1 LSEVRTAADLT
12 QTSTFHEVKVEE
24 SMAVATRT
32 EPTTV
37 SVTVGGSEITL
48 ETGKL
53 AKQADGAVVVRS
65 GDTMVLAT
73 AQGRMEAR
81 EGADF
86 FPLTVD
92 VEERMYAAGKI
103 PGGFFKRE
111 GRPTERAILTARMI
125 DRPIRPLWPKGFRN
139 EVQVICTVLSADL
152 VTPHDI
158 LCINGASAA
167 LMISPLPFIGPV
179 GAVRIGLVGGELVV
193 NPTLPELEEGAA
205 LDLIVV
211 GTKEGLTMVEAGA
224 DQVPED
230 RLLEALELAHAEIK
244 QLCEAQEELARQVGK
259 AKWLDSSVTEEL
271 EGQHGET
278 VRERIDG
285 EGLRAADAVVE
296 ELLTPL
302 GMDSTEEDVVR
313 QVQQKQ
319 SLAAILER
327 IRLQA
332 VLGPVR
338 EQFESDLRALTEAE
352 QDSKELKSAK
362 RHLLF
367 DRIVETV
374 ELPFPVGP
382 AVGDGEAATTKDSLT
397 KSYVKKAAEAIY
409 KELVRRKIAVEKAR
423 PDGRGPEEIRPID
436 CEVEVSARTHG
447 SALFTRGQTQIMSLL
462 TLGTAKE
469 GQRIDDLSLE
479 TDRRFMHH
487 YNFPPYS
494 VGETGFMRGPKRRD
508 IGHGAL
514 AQRALEAVIP
524 GAEDFPY
531 TIRIVSETLESNGSS
546 SMGSVCGS
554 TLALMDAGVPI
565 EAPVSGIAM
574 GLVKEGDDYVILTD
588 IQGAE
593 DHLGDMDFKVAGTRA
608 GITALQMDIKITGVT
623 SEIMRNALEQAKRAR
638 EIILDK
644 MLEAIPEPRTELSE
658 NAPRISTVKID
669 QEKIGMVI
677 GKGGETIRALEAD
690 HDVQIDIEEDGTI
703 LIYATE
709 GKNAEAAIAAIEALT
724 KEPEVGDTYTGK
736 VVKTTQF
743 GAFVELKKGTDGLLH
758 VSNVGPGRVGHIE
771 DVIERGDVLDV
782 LVQEVDKARGRIG
795 LKLIAKHENGSL
807 VQPEELIERAKNAP
821 PREREEERPRGDR
834 DRRGGRGGRGGRDR
848 GRDRD

>member
-1 LSEVRTAADLT
+1 MSIT
-12 QTSTFHEVKVEE
+12 
-24 SMAVATRT
+24 T
-32 EPTTV
+32 EQRARV
-37 SVTVGGSEITL
+37 SVQVGEQEITF

-65 GDTMVLAT
+65 GETMVLAT
-73 AQGRMEAR
+73 AQGRMEQR

-152 VTPHDI
+152 VTAHDI

-167 LMISPLPFIGPV
+167 LMISPLPFLGPV
-179 GAVRIGLVGGELVV
+179 GAVRIGLIDGRLVV
-193 NPTLPELEEGAA
+193 NPTLRAMEDDAS

-211 GTKEGLTMVEAGA
+211 GTKEGLTMVEAGGEEI
-224 DQVPED
+224 PED
-230 RLLEALELAHAEIK
+230 TILEALEIAHREIVK
-244 QLCEAQEELARQVGK
+244 LCEAQEDLRRQAGK
-259 AKWLDSSVTEEL
+259 AKWLDLELVAETERD
-271 EGQHGET
+271 HGHT
-278 VRERIDG
+278 VWERIQQV
-285 EGLRAADAVVE
+285 GLKDASSIVE
-296 ELLTPL
+296 ELAAELAPAL
-302 GMDSTEEDVVR
+302 SMDSTDEDITR
-313 QVQQKQ
+313 QVQVR
-319 SLAAILER
+319 AA
-327 IRLQA
+327 LQA
-332 VLGPVR
+332 LLEKQRTTAVEGPLR
-338 EQFESDLRALTEAE
+338 EQFGDDLRALTDAE
-352 QDSKELKSAK
+352 QDSKQLKSAK
-362 RHLLF
+362 RQLLF
-367 DRIVETV
+367 ERIGE
-374 ELPFPVGP
+374 ELRLPFPAGP
-382 AVGDGEAATTKDSLT
+382 VTADGEEPAKDSVT
-397 KSYVKKAAEAIY
+397 RSYIKKAGDSIY
-409 KELVRRKIAVEKAR
+409 KDLVRKKIAVDKRR
-423 PDGRGPEEIRPID
+423 PDGRGTEEIRPI
-436 CEVEVSARTHG
+436 EVEVGVNPRSHG
-447 SALFTRGQTQIMSLL
+447 SGLFQRGQTQILSSL

-479 TDRRFMHH
+479 AERRYMHH

-524 GAEDFPY
+524 SADEFPY

-554 TLALMDAGVPI
+554 TLSLMDAGVPI
-565 EAPVSGIAM
+565 KAPVSGIAM

-593 DHLGDMDFKVAGTRA
+593 DHLGDMDFKVAGSRD

-623 SEIMRNALEQAKRAR
+623 QQIMRDALEQAKRAR
-638 EIILDK
+638 EFILDK
-644 MLEAIPEPRTELSE
+644 MLEVIPESRAELSE
-658 NAPRISTVKID
+658 NAPRITSIKID

-677 GKGGETIRALEAD
+677 GKGGETIRGLESD
-690 HDVQIDIEEDGTI
+690 YEVQIDIEEDGTI

-709 GKNAEAAIAAIEALT
+709 GTKADAAISAIQALT

-771 DVIERGDVLDV
+771 DVMARGDVVDV
-782 LVQEVDKARGRIG
+782 VVQEVDKARGRIG
-795 LKLIAKHENGSL
+795 LKLIAKHEDGRL
-807 VQPEELIERAKNAP
+807 VQPEELIERAKDAP
-821 PREREEERPRGDR
+821 PRPPEEERPRRD
-834 DRRGGRGGRGGRDR
+834 DRRGGGGRGRR
-848 GRDRD
+848 

>member
-1 LSEVRTAADLT
+1 MGQAA
-12 QTSTFHEVKVEE
+12 
-24 SMAVATRT
+24 
-32 EPTTV
+32 
-37 SVTVGGSEITL
+37 SVTAEVGGKEITF

-139 EVQVICTVLSADL
+139 EVQCIATVLSADM

-158 LCINGASAA
+158 LCINGVSAA
-167 LMISPLPFIGPV
+167 LQISPLPFFGPV
-179 GAVRIGLVGGELVV
+179 GAVRIGMIDGELIV
-193 NPTLPELEEGAA
+193 NPTLQESEELSQ

-211 GTKEGLTMVEAGA
+211 GTKEGLTMIEAGA
-224 DQVPED
+224 NEVPED
-230 RLLEALELAHAEIK
+230 TLLEAFELAHQEIRK
-244 QLCEAQEELARQVGK
+244 LCEAQDDLRRQAGK
-259 AKWLDSSVTEEL
+259 AKWLDNDLTGEL
-271 EGQHGET
+271 EGQHGHAIW
-278 VRERIDG
+278 ERIHQV
-285 EGLRAADAVVE
+285 GLREAGAVEE
-296 ELLTPL
+296 ELLEQLAPALT
-302 GMDSTEEDVVR
+302 MDSNDDDIQRNLQVRMSLQMLLEKQRLNAVVG
-313 QVQQKQ
+313 
-319 SLAAILER
+319 A
-327 IRLQA
+327 
-332 VLGPVR
+332 VR
-338 EQFESDLRALTEAE
+338 EQFEDELRALTDAE

-367 DRIVETV
+367 ERIVESV
-374 ELPFPVGP
+374 QLPFPVGP
-382 AVGDGEAATTKDSLT
+382 ATVEGEAPTVKDSLT

-409 KELVRRKIAVEKAR
+409 KELVRRKIAVDKRR
-423 PDGRGPEEIRPID
+423 PDGRSAEEIRPID
-436 CEVEVSARTHG
+436 CEVGVTPRTHG
-447 SALFTRGQTQIMSLL
+447 SGLFQRGQTQILSLL

-487 YNFPPYS
+487 YNFPPFS

-524 GAEDFPY
+524 PAEEFPY
-531 TIRIVSETLESNGSS
+531 TVRIVSETLESNGSS

-565 EAPVSGIAM
+565 KAPVSGIAM

-593 DHLGDMDFKVAGTRA
+593 DHLGDMDFKVAGTRE

-623 SEIMRNALEQAKRAR
+623 QEIMRGALEQAKRAR
-638 EIILDK
+638 DFILDR
-644 MLEAIPEPRTELSE
+644 MLEAIPESRSELAAH
-658 NAPRISTVKID
+658 APRISTIQINPD
-669 QEKIGMVI
+669 FIGMVI
-677 GKGGETIRALEAD
+677 GKGGETIRSLESEY
-690 HDVQIDIEEDGTI
+690 DVQIDIEEDGTI
-703 LIYATE
+703 LVYATE
-709 GKNAEAAIAAIEALT
+709 GTKADAAISAIQALT
-724 KEPEVGDTYTGK
+724 KEPEVGDTFTGK

-758 VSNVGPGRVGHIE
+758 VSNVGPGRVAHIE
-771 DVIERGDVLDV
+771 DVMSRGDVVDV
-782 LVQEVDKARGRIG
+782 IVQEVDKARGRIG
-795 LKLIAKHENGSL
+795 LKLVHKHEDGRL
-807 VQPEELIERAKNAP
+807 VEPEELIERAKNAP
-821 PREREEERPRGDR
+821 PRPPEEERPRRDGDRGRRGPRRDRERSGDR
-834 DRRGGRGGRGGRDR
+834 D
-848 GRDRD
+848 